1 MSVTASAMAMALALA
16 LVASVKD
23 SVLDWDRQAVL
34 ALARLPSASGSGSV
48 WVPPALSMNCTT
60 PSIRRVR

>member
-1 MSVTASAMAMALALA
+1 MSVTASAMAMATAMALA

-34 ALARLPSASGSGSV
+34 ALARLPSASGSGSA
-48 WVPPALSMNCTT
+48 WVPQALSMNCTT
-60 PSIRRVR
+60 P